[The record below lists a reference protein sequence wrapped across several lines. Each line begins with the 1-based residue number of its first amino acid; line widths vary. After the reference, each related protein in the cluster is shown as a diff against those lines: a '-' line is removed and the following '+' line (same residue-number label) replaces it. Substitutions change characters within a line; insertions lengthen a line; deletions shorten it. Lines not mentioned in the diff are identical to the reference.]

1 MKKNSKIFVAGHNG
15 MVGSAIVRLLKK
27 EGYDNLLL
35 RGKKDL
41 DLTNQS
47 KVYNFFNTEKP
58 DYVFLSAALV
68 GGIGA
73 NMNSKADFFYINSMI
88 QNNVIH
94 QSYINNVKKLVFL
107 GSSCIYPKSAK
118 SPINESQLLSGKL
131 EETNEGYSIAKIS
144 GIKMCQFYK
153 DQYGCNFISVMP
165 TNLYG
170 PNDNYDLHNS
180 HLIAALLRKFFEA
193 KNKNFNQIE
202 IWGDGTPIREVMH
215 VDDCASACLF
225 LMLNYD
231 GFSHVNI
238 GTGEEYSVKQ
248 LVDIFI
254 DKFRFNG
261 AISFNSNYPNGMK
274 RKKLD
279 ISLLRDMGWKHSV
292 SFTSGIEDMIIRLPD
307 ELENFINQ

>member
-94 QSYINNVKKLVFL
+94 QSYINNVKKLVF
-107 GSSCIYPKSAK
+107 
-118 SPINESQLLSGKL
+118 
-131 EETNEGYSIAKIS
+131 
-144 GIKMCQFYK
+144 
-153 DQYGCNFISVMP
+153 
-165 TNLYG
+165 
-170 PNDNYDLHNS
+170 
-180 HLIAALLRKFFEA
+180 
-193 KNKNFNQIE
+193 
-202 IWGDGTPIREVMH
+202 
-215 VDDCASACLF
+215 
-225 LMLNYD
+225 
-231 GFSHVNI
+231 
-238 GTGEEYSVKQ
+238 
-248 LVDIFI
+248 
-254 DKFRFNG
+254 
-261 AISFNSNYPNGMK
+261 
-274 RKKLD
+274 
-279 ISLLRDMGWKHSV
+279 
-292 SFTSGIEDMIIRLPD
+292 
-307 ELENFINQ
+307 